1 MPAAADIIKIDAPS
15 SAQAGEQVIVDI
27 SVKNISGSDLD
38 LSVTA
43 VYDSAPIP
51 FQFDYL
57 LVAPGQ
63 TVIFRG
69 WFTMPNK
76 GVRVTAWGW
85 YWTGTEW
92 IYDDTMYI
100 DIALEGVVPEY
111 AGTISRK
118 ELEYDHV
125 KSSIPVY

>member
-1 MPAAADIIKIDAPS
+1 MPVVADIIKIDAPS
-15 SAQAGEQVIVDI
+15 SAEAGKQVIADV
-27 SVKNISGSDLD
+27 SVKNINGNDQYLAI
-38 LSVTA
+38 TA
-43 VYDSAPIP
+43 NYDSISIP

-76 GVRVTAWGW
+76 KVRVTAWGW
-85 YWTGTEW
+85 YWTGAEW
-92 IYDDTMYI
+92 IHDDTMYI
-100 DIALEGVVPEY
+100 DISLAAPEY

-118 ELEYDHV
+118 ELEYDE
-125 KSSIPVY
+125 SRGEIPVW